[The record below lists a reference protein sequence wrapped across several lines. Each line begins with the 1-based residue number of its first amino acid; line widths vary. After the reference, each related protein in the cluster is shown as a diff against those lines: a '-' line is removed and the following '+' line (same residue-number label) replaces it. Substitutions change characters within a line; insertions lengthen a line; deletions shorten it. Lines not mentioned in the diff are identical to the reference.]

1 MKLNF
6 TRTLMVGLVGG
17 LLGIS
22 FAQGAKADTIYTTSG
37 SWFLTPDADTVLVES
52 PTTVERVI
60 TSPVMIERPM
70 TMQKVIESPVVIERK
85 ERKHLLN
92 FDLLNLKLF

>member
-22 FAQGAKADTIYTTSG
+22 FAQGAKADAIYTSG
-37 SWFLTPDADTVLVES
+37 SWFLAPDADTVLVES

-60 TSPVMIERPM
+60 TSPVMIEKPM
-70 TMQKVIESPVVIERK
+70 TMQKVIETPVVIERK
-85 ERKHLLN
+85 ERRHLLN
-92 FDLLNLKLF
+92 FDLLNLRLF

>member
-6 TRTLMVGLVGG
+6 TRTLLVGLVGG

-22 FAQGAKADTIYTTSG
+22 LAQGAKADTLYTSSG
-37 SWFLTPDADTVLVES
+37 TWFLSDPDSVFVAS

-70 TMQKVIESPVVIERK
+70 TMQKVKVIESPVVIEK

-92 FDLLNLKLF
+92 LNLLHLRLF